1 MSSRINVIE
10 IDGRKIELFFS
21 TWAML
26 KISDIAGGDLSKLGE
41 YFDGKVGTAEL
52 MKRMSIV
59 LVVLANAAII
69 KHNADISLGL
79 EDGEKKQLYPEEY
92 FILVAN
98 AADITSYQNEIFS
111 TLNMGMNYTIP
122 DGIEVK
128 EKDIDLEE
136 LEREKNQEGRAAT

>member
-1 MSSRINVIE
+1 M
-10 IDGRKIELFFS
+10 
-21 TWAML
+21 
-26 KISDIAGGDLSKLGE
+26 
-41 YFDGKVGTAEL
+41 
-52 MKRMSIV
+52 
-59 LVVLANAAII
+59 
-69 KHNADISLGL
+69 
-79 EDGEKKQLYPEEY
+79 
-92 FILVAN
+92 AN